1 MHRSARVG
9 LALVTAALAIG
20 SAAACSDEDGD
31 DQPQRPQ
38 SSVAATVGD
47 RTIAEAEVTRSIDV
61 LLPHRG
67 GYVRAF
73 GPPAYRMCRHNK
85 RVQAD
90 ATHDLGAREILAEC
104 KLEFGIAKAQAL
116 SFLLRAEWLTREA
129 SRRGLKPSRY
139 DERLTSL
146 RARSDDQQQVL
157 LRRIAV
163 SDQQVQRYGEN
174 NDVVYGQPE
183 QRIVRIVQT
192 SSSNLARQAR
202 TLIKEEGDWRQAVD
216 RYAVRPLSRTWSGTH
231 RVRASTAPQDAFGR
245 GMFAARPGQL
255 RGPVKTLNGWF
266 VYEVVRVADPGSD
279 RLSPQARRTI
289 LSTLRTERLSKTLHT
304 RYAADTDCARK
315 YRIPEVPECR

>member
-1 MHRSARVG
+1 MA
-9 LALVTAALAIG
+9 TAALAIVG
-20 SAAACSDEDGD
+20 PAACSDGNGD
-31 DQPQRPQ
+31 DDRPQRPGNP
-38 SSVAATVGD
+38 VAATVGG

-61 LLPHRG
+61 LLPHPG

-73 GPPAYRMCRHNK
+73 GPPAYRACRRNK
-85 RVQAD
+85 HAQAD
-90 ATHDLGAREILAEC
+90 ATHDLSAREILAEC

-116 SFLLRAEWLTREA
+116 SFLVRAEWLTSEA
-129 SRRGLKPSRY
+129 GRQELEPSRY
-139 DERLTSL
+139 DERPSSL
-146 RARSDDQQQVL
+146 RARSDDQQQAL
-157 LRRIAV
+157 LRRIPV
-163 SDQQVQRYGEN
+163 SARQIQRYGEN
-174 NDVVYGQPE
+174 NDVVYLQPE

-192 SSSNLARQAR
+192 SNSNLARQAR
-202 TLIKEEGDWRQAVD
+202 TLIEDEGNWRQAVD

-231 RVRASTAPQDAFGR
+231 RVRASTAPQDRFGR

-289 LSTLRTERLSKTLHT
+289 LSTLRTDRLSKALHA